1 MNYQNLRRNIVM
13 SGIVGIVSNEPVIL
27 EIVKGLNRLQARGTR
42 LSCIITKNN
51 QEHTNLMQQG
61 LVKDLFNKTAALHE
75 LKGNMAIGFVGNHL
89 SSPDPNE
96 SDSHPATLRLAD
108 GHRCSVCFSGLMTNY
123 KTLRER
129 LETEGIILAGK
140 SFADLIIHLIHMA
153 SGDGIIEKTFKAFKE
168 IRGSFSLVM
177 MFGEYIIAA
186 RDIRG
191 SRPLSIGALPNGGYI
206 FASETCAFGS
216 IGASYIR
223 EVEPG
228 EILVATS
235 NGLTSDFFSAATP
248 QAQCSME
255 LISRASPES
264 RVYGYGVAPFRRELG
279 RELGRQ
285 NNLRADYIISSPKA
299 SRDIAIGLSEASGKP
314 VVPAIVRYDNVLKH
328 FYPNAT
334 SYLAVRFGLLQ
345 DLLTSGSVALID
357 DFMQSTDTV
366 KFFIHL
372 LRTSGM
378 IERIDLLTTCG
389 LVNKSRCKFRR
400 GSRIIEP
407 GKYNRLKVKNLA
419 EYLDVDSFSFLS
431 VESIK
436 RILGKNARDFCF
448 ACLNGS

>member
-1 MNYQNLRRNIVM
+1 M
-13 SGIVGIVSNEPVIL
+13 SGIVGIVSNEPAVIL
-27 EIVKGLNRLQARGTR
+27 KIVKSLNRLQARGTR
-42 LSCIITKNN
+42 LSCITMKNG
-51 QEHTNLMQQG
+51 QDHLPLLKEG
-61 LVKDLFNKTAALHE
+61 LVKNIFDGTAALRE
-75 LKGNMAIGFVGNHL
+75 LEGNMAIGFVGNHL
-89 SSPDPNE
+89 PSPDPNE
-96 SDSHPATLRLAD
+96 PDSHPVTLNLA
-108 GHRCSVCFSGLMTNY
+108 GRHHCSVCFSGLIKNY
-123 KTLRER
+123 KSLRER
-129 LETEGIILAGK
+129 LEESIFLTGK
-140 SFADLIIHLIHMA
+140 SYAHLFIHLINIA
-153 SGDGIIEKTFKAFKE
+153 AGDGIIEKTIKALKE
-168 IRGSFSLVM
+168 IQGSFSLVM

-191 SRPLSIGALPNGGYI
+191 SRPLSIGALPNGGGYI
-206 FASETCAFGS
+206 FASETCAFGPV
-216 IGASYIR
+216 GASYVR

-235 NGLTSDFFSAATP
+235 KGISSDFFSKAAP

-255 LISRASPES
+255 LVSRASSES

-285 NNLRADYIISSPKA
+285 NDLRVDYIISSPKA

-407 GKYNRLKVKNLA
+407 AKFERLKVKNLA
-419 EYLDVDSFSFLS
+419 KYLDVDNFSFLS
-431 VESIK
+431 VDSIRK
-436 RILGKNARDFCF
+436 ILGKSARDFCF
-448 ACLNGS
+448 ACLNG